1 MNAPSPLNLFVN
13 RDNDARA
20 VACVGPSIHGRP
32 KPRWISP
39 SLVIRIAAAL
49 YGIEEN
55 ELLSR
60 RRNPRFEE
68 ARALVVWCLWTIP
81 ETPMS
86 YVQIG
91 RHMDGRDHTSA
102 TNLHVKAIALR
113 VCGGF
118 FADCCT
124 AMRRYLI
131 LTNGGVDERS

>member
-1 MNAPSPLNLFVN
+1 MNAPSPISLFVN
-13 RDNDARA
+13 RDNSARA
-20 VACVGPSIHGRP
+20 VAYVGPSIEGRP

-39 SLVIRIAAAL
+39 SLVIRIAAEL
-49 YGIEEN
+49 YGITEN
-55 ELLSR
+55 DLLSR

-81 ETPMS
+81 AEPMS

-91 RHMDGRDHTSA
+91 RHMDERDHTSA

-113 VCGGF
+113 LCNGF

-124 AMRRYLI
+124 AMRRYFI
-131 LTNGGVDERS
+131 FTNGGAHERS